1 MMKAMTATEVMTLL
15 EAARDERGIA
25 HWGKLGSSLSSYGI
39 GLTKLRQLAK
49 QIGRDREL
57 AQTLWTS
64 SVYDAKVI
72 ALLIDEPKLVTREQ
86 AEQQV
91 EQLADGQ
98 LAHVFSSCD
107 ATLAK
112 TDFAVEL
119 VDQWVTSPDA
129 MRRACAYG
137 LLYEASKFK
146 GKKALPEAF
155 LLAHIHRISRTIADE
170 TEQVRLAMATALMGI
185 GKLTARLNAEALAV
199 AEATGPIAFTSASG
213 QCDPFDVSKH
223 LISARNKMDS
233 AK

>member
-1 MMKAMTATEVMTLL
+1 MTVTEVLALL
-15 EAARDERGIA
+15 EAARDERGIR
-25 HWGKLGSSLSSYGI
+25 HWDKLGSNLASYGI
-39 GLTKLRQLAK
+39 GLTKLRQIAK
-49 QIGRDREL
+49 SIGRDRSL
-57 AQTLWTS
+57 AQALWAT

-72 ALLIDEPKLVTREQ
+72 ALLIDDPKRVTREQ

-119 VDQWVTSPDA
+119 ADAWVTSPDA

-155 LLAHIHRISRTIADE
+155 
-170 TEQVRLAMATALMGI
+170 
-185 GKLTARLNAEALAV
+185 
-199 AEATGPIAFTSASG
+199 F
-213 QCDPFDVSKH
+213 
-223 LISARNKMDS
+223 
-233 AK
+233 

>member
-1 MMKAMTATEVMTLL
+1 MTVTELLALL
-15 EAARDERGIA
+15 ETARDERGIR
-25 HWGKLGSSLSSYGI
+25 HWDKLGSSLTSYGL
-39 GLTKLRQLAK
+39 GLTKLRQIAK
-49 QIGRDREL
+49 TIGRDHGL
-57 AQTLWTS
+57 AQALWTT

-112 TDFAVEL
+112 TDFAMEL
-119 VDQWVTSPDA
+119 AEAWVSSPDA
-129 MRRACAYG
+129 IRRACAYG

-155 LLAHIHRISRTIADE
+155 FLAHIQRISRTIADE

-185 GKLTARLNAEALAV
+185 GKLTARLNSEALAV
-199 AEATGPIAFTSASG
+199 AEATGPIAFSSASG

-223 LISARNKMDS
+223 LISARNKIDS